1 MIYKTDEDLI
11 QKGMIEILKSKIN
24 QLESVL
30 EEGGNRNVSPQVA
43 VDEYLQAREVAK
55 SFLVDTTIYDD
66 YLFNRSKE
74 LKKRYGIEIK

>member
-43 VDEYLQAREVAK
+43 GDEYLQAREVAK